1 MIGRFVLV
9 LIALC
14 IGAYAI
20 DKAPSWSI
28 AAVVLCLIAAWSL
41 MALDRKWEKERR
53 HKPLE
58 PVKGR
63 RG

>member
-1 MIGRFVLV
+1 MTGKFIITV
-9 LIALC
+9 IALC
-14 IGAYAI
+14 VGAWAVEM
-20 DKAPSWSI
+20 APSWSI
-28 AAVVLCLIAAWSL
+28 AAVVLCLMAAWSL